1 MNSRGKRLL
10 SALCLGLILISGPRS
25 TWADGVLF
33 LSTQLTPVSEATKMR
48 QNILKDY
55 SGTVQFQPN
64 DNRLVYH
71 QLAIGSDSTRV
82 RPGLLGGLHGDF
94 VSLADEKTLSPVDDL
109 LKSLKDRKIV
119 SKFLELGRMGSDTQ
133 VYIPWMQATYIM
145 AANRKALKY
154 LPPGVDINRLTYEQL
169 ITWGSNLKKETGDA
183 KIGLPLSRDGL
194 IHRFIQ
200 GYLYPSYTEGTV
212 RDFNSPQAHDM
223 WSMMQRL
230 WSVVTSRSLSFS
242 HMQTPLLTEEVW
254 VAWDHTARLKKALD
268 ERPNDFIIFPAPA
281 GPAGRGFMVVLA
293 GLAVP
298 KMAPDRAAAE
308 SLIDY
313 LTRPDTQIK
322 TLENVGF
329 FPIVETGNTFDLP
342 AGLEAL
348 KNGVDIQASAAD
360 AKPTLLPTGLGE
372 QGRNFNAVYVAAFS
386 RIVLRGRDIK
396 QVLDKQAKTLRD
408 ILSDTQAHC
417 WPPDA
422 PST

>member
-1 MNSRGKRLL
+1 
-10 SALCLGLILISGPRS
+10 
-25 TWADGVLF
+25 
-33 LSTQLTPVSEATKMR
+33 
-48 QNILKDY
+48 
-55 SGTVQFQPN
+55 
-64 DNRLVYH
+64 
-71 QLAIGSDSTRV
+71 
-82 RPGLLGGLHGDF
+82 
-94 VSLADEKTLSPVDDL
+94 
-109 LKSLKDRKIV
+109 
-119 SKFLELGRMGSDTQ
+119 
-133 VYIPWMQATYIM
+133 
-145 AANRKALKY
+145 
-154 LPPGVDINRLTYEQL
+154 
-169 ITWGSNLKKETGDA
+169 
-183 KIGLPLSRDGL
+183 
-194 IHRFIQ
+194 
-200 GYLYPSYTEGTV
+200 
-212 RDFNSPQAHDM
+212 
-223 WSMMQRL
+223 
-230 WSVVTSRSLSFS
+230 
-242 HMQTPLLTEEVW
+242 MQTPLLTEEVW

-348 KNGVDIQASAAD
+348 KNGVDIQASAPD

-396 QVLDKQAKTLRD
+396 QVLDKQAKTQRD
-408 ILSDTQAHC
+408 ILSDTQAQC

-422 PST
+422 PSTGACPVR